1 MSAPSESGGLWN
13 RSQNHSSSSRNPSP
27 SPGSFT
33 SGQLVRRVSR
43 NPFDDNYVDPDEH
56 AHLAAHIAGD
66 SSSHQSPDH
75 SHRLSLLS
83 SHHADRPGHTAAH
96 FSSSFNPFRDQEP
109 NLLVPEPKSFI
120 DEATKASD
128 FEALQEGLNFAL
140 GSHDKHANWFPVNE
154 NKSTEDIRRQVSN
167 TSADA
172 DLAHAY
178 LNDEIYTE
186 TIPLENLPTN
196 SPLHRHPS
204 LINTSPTP
212 FPFHKVDKPGP
223 TRRAPPSLT
232 VIPPQ
237 DLESGRLS
245 PLSPQ
250 HAIGT
255 PTSKFT
261 DVLVRVSDRIAG
273 SGNVAKS
280 PTVETPHPPLSRE
293 NSNVMKHDDSHS
305 LQPHAMDR
313 NELFT
318 EYLRG
323 ENNSVPDVTV
333 TDENNK
339 TDRADGESDLD
350 GLGLYLSNDTFANHP
365 KHTSPKKDHTD
376 QLSDPGSIAPPI
388 ARYPRQGEF
397 PIQESLYLFGK
408 TLKIFPPSSP
418 IRRFAYEVS
427 CHLFT
432 NLFLLALLLFQVVL
446 LTYRQWNPPAL
457 NGYYYSGYNWA
468 DYTLIGVNV
477 IYTIEI
483 VLKCIAFGLI
493 DDSQMYA
500 ELGIPERVDKRLLLR
515 PYYAIKFLEFLRLK
529 KPPMP
534 KYSVPGKGKFH
545 ENAYDSNNSSDEGDQ
560 GIDTLVNHG
569 KESKEHAN
577 RAIHTIQDKYSPLLV
592 DEQAGLLQGNI
603 PVKTRLLPSNT
614 LMLPKKEID
623 IDALHLKRAYL
634 KNSWQQVDFISMVTF
649 WISLV
654 LSIDRYDAKHH
665 IMLFRALSCLRIVRL
680 CNMTTGTTTILT
692 ACRAAL
698 PQLID
703 VSIFIACSWL
713 LFGIIGVQSFKSS
726 LTRHCVW
733 TNPQDPSDTFINS
746 DQYCGSHI
754 DLDGTA
760 KPYLFRDGSESSYIK
775 GYRCPK
781 YSKCI
786 SGENPYNGTVNFDN
800 ILQSMELVFVV
811 MSANTFTD
819 IMYYTMDSDNL
830 GACLFFI
837 FCIFIITVWLINIFI
852 AVIVTSFNITRMEQ
866 DQEKL
871 TRTSTLLFL
880 RFFDRAGRKSV
891 ARLEELKRLHRPLRI
906 YYKFEFVF
914 IIVIIMAMF
923 TQCFRK
929 YGMDDHRRHLLYR
942 FECAYTIILLAEILI
957 RFALHLPHWRLFFV
971 SNRNCFDLFLA
982 VFTFIIIIEP
992 VKEKLGQGYYWLTV
1006 FQLMR
1011 FYRVVLATSI
1021 TRDLWMKIMVN
1032 FRALF
1037 DLTLF
1042 FFILT
1047 FVVSIIVARY
1057 FEGAVPLDDITELD
1071 FPLHTLPNAFVGLY
1085 TITSTENW
1093 TSILYGLQEYATTT
1107 SYRSFGSI
1115 LLICWFIVSNMIILN
1130 IFIAIIAKTL
1140 EVSEEDKRKEQLRQ
1154 FMDNMTTR
1162 LQTLETEVDFLSRFK
1177 NKFLKRNAIRDELE
1191 KAVVNLLLSG
1201 TAVNDFLDTNA
1212 ESEYDDALE
1221 RDNVLV
1227 STLSTVKWKRW
1238 IQVRMARLTNH
1249 LRNPFFAKQTHAHNV
1264 TDFDPAVFAKSIISD
1279 RNVLI
1284 SKQNKF
1290 LQENP
1295 NFNKVFYILEPRHPI
1310 RKFCQRLV
1318 KSSHGER
1325 IDGVEPNKKVSEAIV
1340 FFMFLVTLA
1349 LVIAACYLTP
1359 LYRKSVDQQHG
1370 RYNWTFYLDNGFLA
1384 VFTIEFLIK
1393 ILADG
1398 LIFTPNAYIMSSW
1411 NIIDLWV
1418 LLSLWIEFIAFM
1430 QNDGNLS
1437 RFIRGFKAL
1446 RALRLL
1452 TISEVAKNNFQHTMI
1467 TGFWKIINAAV
1478 ISLCLLFPFSIWGL
1492 NVFNGRLG
1500 YCLDGSSDKDHCINE
1515 YNNEVFNWNIYSPN
1529 VYTNPQLE
1537 FNRWVTSFATF
1548 FEIVSLEGWVDLL
1561 VNVMKSTGV
1570 GTPQQEFAS
1579 PFNGFMIILF
1589 NFVSMVFIL
1598 TLFVSVIISNYSR
1611 TTGRGY
1617 MTKNQISWYQ
1627 IKRFLVQ
1634 VRPSKRMSLAEM
1646 NAFRRFCYK
1655 MTVEKNVHW
1664 NRILTCVL
1672 AAQVAALLMECFP
1685 SGTGLDKTRTAVYIF
1700 ASTFL
1705 LLQAIMKLIG
1715 QGWRIFV
1722 RYKWN
1727 TFSLIV
1733 SFGAFVTSL
1742 IGLFISAESVFIN
1755 INKLFLVATLT
1766 FIIPRSDRLSQLLRF
1781 ASASLPLLLSL
1792 SFTWIVVFLVFAI
1805 AMNQIFGMTRIGP
1818 NGTGNLNLRSVPKA
1832 LIVLF
1837 RCSFGE
1843 GWNYIMEDYTI
1854 EAPFCYSGDSL
1865 DDSDCGNKQYAYIL
1879 FIAWN
1884 LISMYIFLNMFV
1896 SLILDSF
1903 SYINSATAYSHLIDR
1918 EEVREFKRTWQKFDP
1933 EGTGYIRPYYLPKLL
1948 HSLNGAI
1955 SFHFYSGSLTVPELC
1970 KKWITRNDVNNPY
1983 DVTINYGAVEETMQS
1998 MDIEKIRERRK
2009 LYEMFIEE
2017 ALLTMELNQDPGIS
2031 FTRILLQLPLYTY
2044 FEAGSCLDLI
2054 DFLERR
2060 LLLQKVKKRLH
2071 TKRVYE
2077 TIAAYACRWKYAKDK
2092 RLGIRDTNIDFTE
2105 NLRRSSYLSTEYP
2118 ESHSS
2123 NSDNGSQA
2131 AFNDFTVPR
2140 KYDPFNDDSAATP
2153 LLGEDKMYIPNS
2165 PLHTYNRGDPR
2176 EGVSV
2181 LKVPTF
2187 EIHDM
2192 GLNDPSELPFAD
2204 PRNKD
2209 KGKKSDKNL
2218 SLIDLTYD
2226 EAEK

>member
-1 MSAPSESGGLWN
+1 MSSPSDSRGLW
-13 RSQNHSSSSRNPSP
+13 QNQGSSSRDPSP
-27 SPGSFT
+27 LSARFGSRH
-33 SGQLVRRVSR
+33 LLRRVSR

-56 AHLAAHIAGD
+56 AHLTASVSGD
-66 SSSHQSPDH
+66 NTSHQSPDH
-75 SHRLSLLS
+75 SHRLSFLS
-83 SHHADRPGHTAAH
+83 TNHADRSHTAARQ
-96 FSSSFNPFRDQEP
+96 SSSFNPFRDQEP
-109 NLLVPEPKSFI
+109 NSLPIPEPKSFI

-154 NKSTEDIRRQVSN
+154 NKSSEDIRRHVSN
-167 TSADA
+167 TSAEE

-178 LNDEIYTE
+178 LNDDIYTE

-196 SPLHRHPS
+196 SPLHQHPS
-204 LINTSPTP
+204 LIDTSSTP
-212 FPFHKVDKPGP
+212 FPFHKVDKKGP
-223 TRRAPPSLT
+223 TRRAPPNLT

-245 PLSPQ
+245 PMTPQ
-250 HAIGT
+250 LAVGT
-255 PTSKFT
+255 PTSKFA

-280 PTVETPHPPLSRE
+280 PTIETPHPPLSRE
-293 NSNVMKHDDSHS
+293 NSSLMKPDDNHS
-305 LQPHAMDR
+305 LQPHYLGR
-313 NELFT
+313 NDLFS

-323 ENNSVPDVTV
+323 ENNSVPDVTI

-339 TDRADGESDLD
+339 TNRADDESDLG
-350 GLGLYLSNDTFANHP
+350 GLGLYLSNDTFANKP
-365 KHTSPKKDHTD
+365 KHSSPKKDHTD
-376 QLSDPGSIAPPI
+376 QLSDPGTIAPPI
-388 ARYPRQGEF
+388 ARYPKQGEF
-397 PIQESLYLFGK
+397 PIQESLYLYGK
-408 TLKIFPPSSP
+408 SLKIFPPSSP
-418 IRRFAYEVS
+418 IRRFAYRVS
-427 CHLFT
+427 CNLFT

-457 NGYYYSGYNWA
+457 GGYFYSGYNWA

-483 VLKCIAFGLI
+483 VLKCIAFGLV

-500 ELGIPERVDKRLLLR
+500 ELGIAREVDRKLLLR
-515 PYYAIKFLEFLRLK
+515 PYYIIKFLEYLRLK
-529 KPPMP
+529 NPRKP
-534 KYSVPGKGKFH
+534 KYTVPGKGKFH
-545 ENAYDSNNSSDEGDQ
+545 DSAYDSSDEGDH
-560 GIDTLVNHG
+560 GIDNLGNHG
-569 KESKEHAN
+569 KESTDQAN
-577 RAIHTIQDKYSPLLV
+577 RGIHTIQDKYSRLSI
-592 DEQAGLLQGNI
+592 DERAGLLEGNP
-603 PVKTRLLPSNT
+603 PVKTQLLPSNT

-649 WISLV
+649 WISLA
-654 LSIDRYDAKHH
+654 LSIDHYDAKHH

-703 VSIFIACSWL
+703 VSIFIACFWL

-733 TNPQDPSDTFINS
+733 TNPQNSTDTFINS
-746 DQYCGSHI
+746 EQYCGSYT

-760 KPYLFRDGSESSYIK
+760 RPYLFRDGTESSYVK

-781 YSKCI
+781 NSKCI
-786 SGENPYNGTVNFDN
+786 SGDNPYNGTVNFDN

-837 FCIFIITVWLINIFI
+837 FCIFIMTVWLINIFI

-866 DQEKL
+866 QDQEKL
-871 TRTSTLLFL
+871 SRTSTLLLL
-880 RFFDRAGRKSV
+880 RFFDRTGRKNL
-891 ARLEELKRLHRPLRI
+891 ARLDELKRLHRPLRI

-914 IIVIIMAMF
+914 VIVIIAAMF

-929 YGMDDHRRHLLYR
+929 HGMDDHRRHLLYR
-942 FECAYTIILLAEILI
+942 FECVYTIILLAEIVF
-957 RFALHLPHWRLFFV
+957 RFGMHLPHWRLFFV

-982 VFTFIIIIEP
+982 VFTFIIVIEP

-1011 FYRVVLATSI
+1011 FYRVVLATSF

-1047 FVVSIIVARY
+1047 FVVSIIVSRY
-1057 FEGAVPLDDITELD
+1057 YEGAIPVDDIEDLD
-1071 FPLHTLPNAFVGLY
+1071 FPLHTLPNTFVGLY

-1093 TSILYGLQEYATTT
+1093 TDVLYGVQEYATTT
-1107 SYRSFGSI
+1107 SYRSFGSV

-1140 EVSEEDKRKEQLRQ
+1140 EVSEEDKRKEQLHQ

-1177 NKFLKRNAIRDELE
+1177 SKFFKRNAIRDELE

-1201 TAVNDFLDTNA
+1201 TAVNDFLDTN
-1212 ESEYDDALE
+1212 ESDSDDALE
-1221 RDNVLV
+1221 RDNGLV

-1238 IQVRMARLTNH
+1238 IQVRMARLTSH
-1249 LRNPFFAKQTHAHNV
+1249 LRNPFFAKQTHTHNV
-1264 TDFDPAVFAKSIISD
+1264 TDFDPAAFAKNIISD

-1295 NFNKVFYILEPRHPI
+1295 NFNKVFYILEPRHPV
-1310 RKFCQRLV
+1310 RRFCQRLV

-1359 LYRKSVDQQHG
+1359 LYRKSVDQVHG
-1370 RYNWTFYLDNGFLA
+1370 KYNWTFYLDNGFLA
-1384 VFTIEFLIK
+1384 IFTIEFLIK

-1398 LIFTPNAYIMSSW
+1398 LIFTPNAYVMSSW

-1418 LLSLWIEFIAFM
+1418 LLALWIEFIAFM

-1467 TGFWKIINAAV
+1467 TGFWKIINAAL

-1500 YCLDGSSDKDHCINE
+1500 YCLDGSSDQDHCLNE
-1515 YNNEVFNWNIYSPN
+1515 YDNEVFNWNIYSPN

-1537 FNRWVTSFATF
+1537 FNRWATSFATF
-1548 FEIVSLEGWVDLL
+1548 FEIVSLEGWTDLL
-1561 VNVMKSTGV
+1561 INVMKSTGV
-1570 GTPQQEFAS
+1570 GTPQEDFAS

-1611 TTGRGY
+1611 TTGRAY

-1646 NAFRRFCYK
+1646 SAFRRFCYR
-1655 MTVEKNVHW
+1655 MTVEKNVNW

-1672 AAQVAALLMECFP
+1672 TAQVAALLMECFP
-1685 SGTGLDKTRTAVYIF
+1685 SSIGLDKARTAVYIF

-1705 LLQAIMKLIG
+1705 LLQAIMKMIG
-1715 QGWRIFV
+1715 QGWRTFV

-1727 TFSLIV
+1727 TFSFFV
-1733 SFGAFVTSL
+1733 SLGAFVTSL
-1742 IGLFISAESVFIN
+1742 IGLFISAESAFIN

-1805 AMNQIFGMTRIGP
+1805 ALNQIFGLTRIGP

-1854 EAPFCYSGDSL
+1854 EAPFCYSAHSL

-1955 SFHFYSGSLTVPELC
+1955 SFHFYSGSLTIPELC
-1970 KKWITRNDVNNPY
+1970 KKWITRNDINNPY
-1983 DVTINYGAVEETMQS
+1983 DITINYSAVEETMQS

-2077 TIAAYACRWKYAKDK
+2077 TIAAYSCRWKYAKDK

-2105 NLRRSSYLSTEYP
+2105 NLRRSSYLSTDYP
-2118 ESHSS
+2118 ESRSS
-2123 NSDNGSQA
+2123 GSDRSSRA
-2131 AFNDFTVPR
+2131 VDDFTTIPR
-2140 KYDPFNDDSAATP
+2140 KPDPFNDDEAASP

-2165 PLHTYNRGDPR
+2165 PLHTYNGKGSR
-2176 EGVSV
+2176 EGGSVSN
-2181 LKVPTF
+2181 VPKF
-2187 EIHDM
+2187 EVHDM
-2192 GLNDPSELPFAD
+2192 GLVDTFELPFAD
-2204 PRNKD
+2204 PQR
-2209 KGKKSDKNL
+2209 GKRKRDKNL
-2218 SLIDLTYD
+2218 SLIDLTLD
-2226 EAEK
+2226 EEGGNPQH